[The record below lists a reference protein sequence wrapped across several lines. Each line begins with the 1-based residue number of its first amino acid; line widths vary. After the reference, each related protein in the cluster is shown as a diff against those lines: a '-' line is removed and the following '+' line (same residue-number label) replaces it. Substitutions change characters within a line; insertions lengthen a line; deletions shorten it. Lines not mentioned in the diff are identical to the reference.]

1 MFCSFQLFGIRRMT
15 SMANRHNMSDQNRE
29 QLNTLNIAPYIQL
42 VYPLID
48 KQRRMGGNAFRHCL
62 ETFSILLDYGIVD
75 HILLKASVIHD
86 LIEDEDGFVE
96 PFGTLTTNVI
106 DAILGKNEIIIKDWS
121 ENVEFAEACFAT
133 GLFEN
138 TGRTISTG
146 HVEAPVW
153 RIKGE

>member
-1 MFCSFQLFGIRRMT
+1 MINGTKITVFDEIVTLKEAKYSNGRLAIT
-15 SMANRHNMSDQNRE
+15 STVE
-29 QLNTLNIAPYIQL
+29 
-42 VYPLID
+42 D
-48 KQRRMGGNAFRHCL
+48 K
-62 ETFSILLDYGIVD
+62 
-75 HILLKASVIHD
+75 
-86 LIEDEDGFVE
+86 DGFVE